1 MIHERETEFRRRKF
15 AQIREAMVAAAPVSQ
30 ADGAAAPHRQAL
42 VDALDEFRS
51 TLDLE
56 AFRQKLDANSRG
68 AGFSELFYGFNFGVA
83 MFLNS
88 LVKKSGEPSDL
99 AALLIETIA
108 VPANDQQADE
118 KLASLL
124 RQVELVREGGHPA
137 PKSAAIFCS
146 FFWWFQAPETWPFL
160 GPASEEAV
168 EALGWLPK
176 DLDPV
181 DRYRRYRTLIRS
193 LSSDIAVGR
202 PLSEVMVPAST
213 ETITLANV
221 DAALTWFRDNQ
232 WIGLDNA
239 LGDRLQ
245 WAHELYEQ
253 RVDGEYPDDSF
264 EVARTNIAAV
274 LAEMRT
280 LGDHSETAVGNALG
294 RDLRRHVAN
303 EYWMK
308 NPPIIRANAWVK
320 WKPKNV
326 TGWNEVCS
334 MIVSATSDGIAI
346 GVTPGRRQS
355 GWSLSIRDEL
365 VALLPAGLQVV
376 ENYGDP
382 FAVYAVEGAGQ
393 ARRDFLVGTLI
404 PMDQAVG
411 SPDVAHEI
419 ERVAAALQP
428 VFDRIMALAGSA
440 DEATA
445 QSDATGEKPSDLGM
459 TDEGAEPADEGAE
472 LEERLDSVVE
482 ECHLDGRSF
491 VDDLVALLRDKRQ
504 IVLYGPPGTGKTV
517 TVAAVGVLD
526 GNSGNNYSVTYAS
539 NQTSAITS
547 LAAATWTGSA
557 DTAWTNPANWVGGV
571 VPDLSNVQTV
581 TIPAGAGSVVFDASA
596 GTTSLQSLT
605 SARPI
610 SVTGGNLQI
619 GTLLQTESYNQSGG
633 LLSGAGAFNV
643 SDSFVQTGGSIAT
656 PRVCSAFAQVP
667 LPSIKLAPITR
678 ISTGKPRLAAQ
689 RAAAGIERPAGRLR
703 PRRKPAARAAHPGSG
718 SGRASGPLGGPDAQ
732 YRVRRYVPHRDRAR
746 LPTWMP
752 VLSGRIRVPAAA
764 PAQIPAE

>member
-491 VDDLVALLRDKRQ
+491 IDDLVALLRDKRQ
-504 IVLYGPPGTGKTV
+504 IVLYGPPGTGKTYIARKLAEALAPSV
-517 TVAAVGVLD
+517 DRRRFVQFHPSTSYEDFFEGYRPSTDSGGNLSYTLEQGPFASLVEHATEDGERRHLLTIDELNRANVPKVFGELLFLLEYRNESVVPLYRPDGFSVPENVWVIATMNTADRSIAMLDAALRRRFHFVPVFPDTEPISGVLGRYLKREGGEVAWASLLEMVNTD
-526 GNSGNNYSVTYAS
+526 LRDRMGNGDQLIGPSHFMRSDLDEAHMKRIWEYNVEPLIDDLFYGDSD
-539 NQTSAITS
+539 AIRS
-547 LAAATWTGSA
+547 FKWAQVLNRFQKSPAGGAEAAAT
-557 DTAWTNPANWVGGV
+557 V
-571 VPDLSNVQTV
+571 
-581 TIPAGAGSVVFDASA
+581 
-596 GTTSLQSLT
+596 
-605 SARPI
+605 
-610 SVTGGNLQI
+610 
-619 GTLLQTESYNQSGG
+619 
-633 LLSGAGAFNV
+633 
-643 SDSFVQTGGSIAT
+643 
-656 PRVCSAFAQVP
+656 
-667 LPSIKLAPITR
+667 
-678 ISTGKPRLAAQ
+678 
-689 RAAAGIERPAGRLR
+689 
-703 PRRKPAARAAHPGSG
+703 
-718 SGRASGPLGGPDAQ
+718 
-732 YRVRRYVPHRDRAR
+732 
-746 LPTWMP
+746 
-752 VLSGRIRVPAAA
+752 
-764 PAQIPAE
+764 

>member
-1 MIHERETEFRRRKF
+1 
-15 AQIREAMVAAAPVSQ
+15 MVAAAPVSQ

-280 LGDHSETAVGNALG
+280 LGDHSETAVGIALG

-491 VDDLVALLRDKRQ
+491 IDDLVALLRDKRQ
-504 IVLYGPPGTGKTV
+504 IVLYGPPGTGKTYIARKLAEALAPSV
-517 TVAAVGVLD
+517 DRRRFVQFHPSTSYEDFFEGYRPSTDSGGNLSYTLEQGPFASLVEHATEDGERRHLLTIDELNRANVPKVFGELLFLLEYRNESVVPLYRPDGFSVPENVWVIATMNTADRSIAMLDAALRRRFHFVPVFPDTEPISGVLGRYLKREGGEVAWASLLEMVNTD
-526 GNSGNNYSVTYAS
+526 LRDRMGNGDQLIGPSHFMRSDLDEAHMKRIWEYNVEPLIDDLFYGDSD
-539 NQTSAITS
+539 AIRS
-547 LAAATWTGSA
+547 FKWAQVLNRFQKSPAGGAEAAAT
-557 DTAWTNPANWVGGV
+557 V
-571 VPDLSNVQTV
+571 
-581 TIPAGAGSVVFDASA
+581 
-596 GTTSLQSLT
+596 
-605 SARPI
+605 
-610 SVTGGNLQI
+610 
-619 GTLLQTESYNQSGG
+619 
-633 LLSGAGAFNV
+633 
-643 SDSFVQTGGSIAT
+643 
-656 PRVCSAFAQVP
+656 
-667 LPSIKLAPITR
+667 
-678 ISTGKPRLAAQ
+678 
-689 RAAAGIERPAGRLR
+689 
-703 PRRKPAARAAHPGSG
+703 
-718 SGRASGPLGGPDAQ
+718 
-732 YRVRRYVPHRDRAR
+732 
-746 LPTWMP
+746 
-752 VLSGRIRVPAAA
+752 
-764 PAQIPAE
+764 

>member
-1 MIHERETEFRRRKF
+1 M
-15 AQIREAMVAAAPVSQ
+15 
-30 ADGAAAPHRQAL
+30 
-42 VDALDEFRS
+42 
-51 TLDLE
+51 
-56 AFRQKLDANSRG
+56 
-68 AGFSELFYGFNFGVA
+68 
-83 MFLNS
+83 
-88 LVKKSGEPSDL
+88 
-99 AALLIETIA
+99 
-108 VPANDQQADE
+108 
-118 KLASLL
+118 
-124 RQVELVREGGHPA
+124 
-137 PKSAAIFCS
+137 
-146 FFWWFQAPETWPFL
+146 
-160 GPASEEAV
+160 
-168 EALGWLPK
+168 
-176 DLDPV
+176 
-181 DRYRRYRTLIRS
+181 
-193 LSSDIAVGR
+193 
-202 PLSEVMVPAST
+202 
-213 ETITLANV
+213 
-221 DAALTWFRDNQ
+221 
-232 WIGLDNA
+232 
-239 LGDRLQ
+239 GDRLQ

-280 LGDHSETAVGNALG
+280 LGDHSETAVGIALG

-504 IVLYGPPGTGKTV
+504 IVLYGPPGTGKTYIARKLAEALAPSV
-517 TVAAVGVLD
+517 DRRRFVQFHPSTSYEDFFEGYRPSTDSGGNLSYTLEQGPFASLVEHATEDGERRHLLTIDELNRANVPKVFGELLFLLEYRNESVVPLYRPDGFSVPENVWVIATMNTADRSIAMLDAALRRRFHFVPVFPDTEPISGVLGRYLKREGGEVAWASLLEMVNTD
-526 GNSGNNYSVTYAS
+526 LRDRMGNGDQLIGPSHFMRSDLDEAHMKRIWEYNVEPLIDDLFYGDSD
-539 NQTSAITS
+539 AIRS
-547 LAAATWTGSA
+547 FKWAQVLNRFQKSPAGGAEAAAT
-557 DTAWTNPANWVGGV
+557 V
-571 VPDLSNVQTV
+571 
-581 TIPAGAGSVVFDASA
+581 
-596 GTTSLQSLT
+596 
-605 SARPI
+605 
-610 SVTGGNLQI
+610 
-619 GTLLQTESYNQSGG
+619 
-633 LLSGAGAFNV
+633 
-643 SDSFVQTGGSIAT
+643 
-656 PRVCSAFAQVP
+656 
-667 LPSIKLAPITR
+667 
-678 ISTGKPRLAAQ
+678 
-689 RAAAGIERPAGRLR
+689 
-703 PRRKPAARAAHPGSG
+703 
-718 SGRASGPLGGPDAQ
+718 
-732 YRVRRYVPHRDRAR
+732 
-746 LPTWMP
+746 
-752 VLSGRIRVPAAA
+752 
-764 PAQIPAE
+764 

>member
-1 MIHERETEFRRRKF
+1 
-15 AQIREAMVAAAPVSQ
+15 MVAAAPVSQ

-232 WIGLDNA
+232 WIGLDSA

-355 GWSLSIRDEL
+355 GWSVSIREEL

-504 IVLYGPPGTGKTV
+504 IVLYGPPGTGKTYIARKLAEALAPSV
-517 TVAAVGVLD
+517 DRRRFVQFHPSTSYEDFFEGYRPSTDSGGNLSYTLEQGPFASLVEHATEDGERRHLLTIDELNRANVPKVFGELLFLLEYRNESVVPLYRPDGFSVPENVWVIATMNTADRSIAMLDAALRRRFHFVPVFPDTEPISGVLGRYLKREGGEVAWASLLEMVNTD
-526 GNSGNNYSVTYAS
+526 LRDRMGNGDQLIGPSHFMRSDLDEAHMKRIWEYNVEPLIDDLFYGDSD
-539 NQTSAITS
+539 AIRS
-547 LAAATWTGSA
+547 FKWAQVLNRFQKSPAGGAEAAAT
-557 DTAWTNPANWVGGV
+557 V
-571 VPDLSNVQTV
+571 
-581 TIPAGAGSVVFDASA
+581 
-596 GTTSLQSLT
+596 
-605 SARPI
+605 
-610 SVTGGNLQI
+610 
-619 GTLLQTESYNQSGG
+619 
-633 LLSGAGAFNV
+633 
-643 SDSFVQTGGSIAT
+643 
-656 PRVCSAFAQVP
+656 
-667 LPSIKLAPITR
+667 
-678 ISTGKPRLAAQ
+678 
-689 RAAAGIERPAGRLR
+689 
-703 PRRKPAARAAHPGSG
+703 
-718 SGRASGPLGGPDAQ
+718 
-732 YRVRRYVPHRDRAR
+732 
-746 LPTWMP
+746 
-752 VLSGRIRVPAAA
+752 
-764 PAQIPAE
+764 

>member
-1 MIHERETEFRRRKF
+1 MIHERETEFRCRKF

-355 GWSLSIRDEL
+355 GWSVSIREEL

-491 VDDLVALLRDKRQ
+491 IDDLVALLRDKRQ
-504 IVLYGPPGTGKTV
+504 IVLYGPPGTGKTYIARKLAEALAPSV
-517 TVAAVGVLD
+517 DRRRFVQFHPSTSYEDFFEGYRPSTDSGGNLSYTLEKGPFASLVEHATEDGERRHLLTIDELNRANVPKVFGELLFLLEYRNESVVPLYRPDGFSVPENVWVIATMNTADRSIAMLDAALRRRFHFVPVFPDTEPISGVLGRYLKREGGEVAWASLLEMVNTD
-526 GNSGNNYSVTYAS
+526 LRDRMGNGDQLIGPSHFMRSDLDEAHMKRIWEYNVEPLIDDLFYGDSD
-539 NQTSAITS
+539 AIRS
-547 LAAATWTGSA
+547 FKWAQVLNRFQKSPAGGAEAAAT
-557 DTAWTNPANWVGGV
+557 V
-571 VPDLSNVQTV
+571 
-581 TIPAGAGSVVFDASA
+581 
-596 GTTSLQSLT
+596 
-605 SARPI
+605 
-610 SVTGGNLQI
+610 
-619 GTLLQTESYNQSGG
+619 
-633 LLSGAGAFNV
+633 
-643 SDSFVQTGGSIAT
+643 
-656 PRVCSAFAQVP
+656 
-667 LPSIKLAPITR
+667 
-678 ISTGKPRLAAQ
+678 
-689 RAAAGIERPAGRLR
+689 
-703 PRRKPAARAAHPGSG
+703 
-718 SGRASGPLGGPDAQ
+718 
-732 YRVRRYVPHRDRAR
+732 
-746 LPTWMP
+746 
-752 VLSGRIRVPAAA
+752 
-764 PAQIPAE
+764 

>member
-1 MIHERETEFRRRKF
+1 
-15 AQIREAMVAAAPVSQ
+15 MVAAAPVSQ

-213 ETITLANV
+213 EAITLANV

-355 GWSLSIRDEL
+355 GWSVSIREEL

-491 VDDLVALLRDKRQ
+491 IDDLVALLRDKRQ
-504 IVLYGPPGTGKTV
+504 IVLYGPPGTGKTYIARKLAEALAPSV
-517 TVAAVGVLD
+517 DRRRFVQFHPSTSYEDFFEGYRPSTDSGGNLSYTLEKGPFASLVEHATEDGERRHLLTIDELNRANVPKVFGELLFLLEYRNESVVPLYRPDGFSVPENVWVIATMNTADRSIAMLDAALRRRFHFVPVFPDTEPISGVLGRYLKREGGEVAWASLLEMVNTD
-526 GNSGNNYSVTYAS
+526 LRDRMGNGDQLIGPSHFMRSDLDEAHMKRIWEYNVEPLIDDLFYGDSD
-539 NQTSAITS
+539 AIRS
-547 LAAATWTGSA
+547 FKWAQVLNRFQKSPAGGAEAAAT
-557 DTAWTNPANWVGGV
+557 V
-571 VPDLSNVQTV
+571 
-581 TIPAGAGSVVFDASA
+581 
-596 GTTSLQSLT
+596 
-605 SARPI
+605 
-610 SVTGGNLQI
+610 
-619 GTLLQTESYNQSGG
+619 
-633 LLSGAGAFNV
+633 
-643 SDSFVQTGGSIAT
+643 
-656 PRVCSAFAQVP
+656 
-667 LPSIKLAPITR
+667 
-678 ISTGKPRLAAQ
+678 
-689 RAAAGIERPAGRLR
+689 
-703 PRRKPAARAAHPGSG
+703 
-718 SGRASGPLGGPDAQ
+718 
-732 YRVRRYVPHRDRAR
+732 
-746 LPTWMP
+746 
-752 VLSGRIRVPAAA
+752 
-764 PAQIPAE
+764 

>member
-1 MIHERETEFRRRKF
+1 
-15 AQIREAMVAAAPVSQ
+15 MVAAAPVSQ

-232 WIGLDNA
+232 WIGLDSA

-280 LGDHSETAVGNALG
+280 LGDHSETAVGIALG

-459 TDEGAEPADEGAE
+459 TDEDAEPADEGAE

-504 IVLYGPPGTGKTV
+504 IVLYGPPGTGKTYIARKLAEALAPSAECRRFV
-517 TVAAVGVLD
+517 QFHP
-526 GNSGNNYSVTYAS
+526 S
-539 NQTSAITS
+539 TSYEDFFE
-547 LAAATWTGSA
+547 GY
-557 DTAWTNPANWVGGV
+557 
-571 VPDLSNVQTV
+571 
-581 TIPAGAGSVVFDASA
+581 
-596 GTTSLQSLT
+596 
-605 SARPI
+605 RP
-610 SVTGGNLQI
+610 STDSGGNLSY
-619 GTLLQTESYNQSGG
+619 TLEQGPFASLVEHATEDSERRH
-633 LLSGAGAFNV
+633 LLTIDELNRANV
-643 SDSFVQTGGSIAT
+643 PKVFGELLFLLEYRNESVVPLYRPDGFSVPENVWVIATMNTADRSIAMLDAALRRRFHFVPVFPDT
-656 PRVCSAFAQVP
+656 EPVAGILERYLKREGGEVAWASLLEMVNTDLRERLGNGDQLIGPSHFMRPDLDEAHMKRIWEYNVEPLIDDLFYGDSDAIRSFKWAQV
-667 LPSIKLAPITR
+667 LNRFQKS
-678 ISTGKPRLAAQ
+678 
-689 RAAAGIERPAGRLR
+689 PAGG
-703 PRRKPAARAAHPGSG
+703 AE
-718 SGRASGPLGGPDAQ
+718 
-732 YRVRRYVPHRDRAR
+732 
-746 LPTWMP
+746 PTAT
-752 VLSGRIRVPAAA
+752 V
-764 PAQIPAE
+764 

>member
-1 MIHERETEFRRRKF
+1 
-15 AQIREAMVAAAPVSQ
+15 MVAAAPVSQ

-280 LGDHSETAVGNALG
+280 LGDHSETAVGIALG

-491 VDDLVALLRDKRQ
+491 IDDLVALLRDKRQ
-504 IVLYGPPGTGKTV
+504 IVLYGPPGTGKTYIARKLAEALAPSV
-517 TVAAVGVLD
+517 DRRRFVQFHPSTSYEDFFEGYRPSTDSGGNLSYTLEKGPFASLVEHATEDGERRHLLTIDELNRANVPKVFGELLFLLEYRNESVVPLYRPDGFSVPENVWVIATMNTADRSIAMLDAALRRRFHFVPVFPDTEPISGVLGRYLKREGGEVAWASLLEMVNTD
-526 GNSGNNYSVTYAS
+526 LRDRMGNGDQLIGPSHFMRSDLDEAHMKRIWEYNVEPLIDDLFYGDSD
-539 NQTSAITS
+539 AIRS
-547 LAAATWTGSA
+547 FKWAQVLNRFQKSPAGGAEAAAT
-557 DTAWTNPANWVGGV
+557 V
-571 VPDLSNVQTV
+571 
-581 TIPAGAGSVVFDASA
+581 
-596 GTTSLQSLT
+596 
-605 SARPI
+605 
-610 SVTGGNLQI
+610 
-619 GTLLQTESYNQSGG
+619 
-633 LLSGAGAFNV
+633 
-643 SDSFVQTGGSIAT
+643 
-656 PRVCSAFAQVP
+656 
-667 LPSIKLAPITR
+667 
-678 ISTGKPRLAAQ
+678 
-689 RAAAGIERPAGRLR
+689 
-703 PRRKPAARAAHPGSG
+703 
-718 SGRASGPLGGPDAQ
+718 
-732 YRVRRYVPHRDRAR
+732 
-746 LPTWMP
+746 
-752 VLSGRIRVPAAA
+752 
-764 PAQIPAE
+764 

>member
-1 MIHERETEFRRRKF
+1 
-15 AQIREAMVAAAPVSQ
+15 MVAAAPVSQ

-491 VDDLVALLRDKRQ
+491 IDDLVALLRDKRQ
-504 IVLYGPPGTGKTV
+504 IVLYGPPGTGKTYIARKLAEALAPSV
-517 TVAAVGVLD
+517 DRRRFVQFHPSTSYEDFFEGYRPSTDSGGNLSYTLEQGPFASLVEHATEDGERRHLLTIDELNRANVPKVFGELLFLLEYRNESVVPLYRPDGFSVPENVWVIATMNTADRSIAMLDAALRRRFHFVPVFPDTEPISGVLGRYLKREGGEVAWASLLEMVNTD
-526 GNSGNNYSVTYAS
+526 LRDRMGNGDQLIGPSHFMRSDLDEAHMKRIWEYNVEPLIDDLFYGDSD
-539 NQTSAITS
+539 AIRS
-547 LAAATWTGSA
+547 FKWAQVLNRFQKSPAGGAEAAAT
-557 DTAWTNPANWVGGV
+557 V
-571 VPDLSNVQTV
+571 
-581 TIPAGAGSVVFDASA
+581 
-596 GTTSLQSLT
+596 
-605 SARPI
+605 
-610 SVTGGNLQI
+610 
-619 GTLLQTESYNQSGG
+619 
-633 LLSGAGAFNV
+633 
-643 SDSFVQTGGSIAT
+643 
-656 PRVCSAFAQVP
+656 
-667 LPSIKLAPITR
+667 
-678 ISTGKPRLAAQ
+678 
-689 RAAAGIERPAGRLR
+689 
-703 PRRKPAARAAHPGSG
+703 
-718 SGRASGPLGGPDAQ
+718 
-732 YRVRRYVPHRDRAR
+732 
-746 LPTWMP
+746 
-752 VLSGRIRVPAAA
+752 
-764 PAQIPAE
+764 

>member
-280 LGDHSETAVGNALG
+280 LGDHSETAVGIALG

-491 VDDLVALLRDKRQ
+491 IDDLVALLRDKRQ
-504 IVLYGPPGTGKTV
+504 IVLYGPPGTGKTYIARKLAEALAPSV
-517 TVAAVGVLD
+517 DRRRFVQFHPSTSYEDFFEGYRPSTDSGGNLSYTLEQGPFASLVEHATEDGERRHLLTIDELNRANVPKVFGELLFLLEYRNESVVPLYRPDGFSVPENVWVIATMNTADRSIAMLDAALRRRFHFVPVFPDTEPISGVLGRYLKREGGEVAWASLLEMVNTD
-526 GNSGNNYSVTYAS
+526 LRDRMGNGDQLIGPSHFMRSDLDEAHMKRIWEYNVEPLIDDLFYGDSD
-539 NQTSAITS
+539 AIRS
-547 LAAATWTGSA
+547 FKWAQVLNRFQKSPAGGAEAAAT
-557 DTAWTNPANWVGGV
+557 V
-571 VPDLSNVQTV
+571 
-581 TIPAGAGSVVFDASA
+581 
-596 GTTSLQSLT
+596 
-605 SARPI
+605 
-610 SVTGGNLQI
+610 
-619 GTLLQTESYNQSGG
+619 
-633 LLSGAGAFNV
+633 
-643 SDSFVQTGGSIAT
+643 
-656 PRVCSAFAQVP
+656 
-667 LPSIKLAPITR
+667 
-678 ISTGKPRLAAQ
+678 
-689 RAAAGIERPAGRLR
+689 
-703 PRRKPAARAAHPGSG
+703 
-718 SGRASGPLGGPDAQ
+718 
-732 YRVRRYVPHRDRAR
+732 
-746 LPTWMP
+746 
-752 VLSGRIRVPAAA
+752 
-764 PAQIPAE
+764 

>member
-280 LGDHSETAVGNALG
+280 LGDHSETAVGIALG

-491 VDDLVALLRDKRQ
+491 IDDLVALLRDKRQ
-504 IVLYGPPGTGKTV
+504 IVLYGPPGTGKTFIARKLAEALAPSV
-517 TVAAVGVLD
+517 DRRRFVQFHPSTSYEDFFEGYRPSTDSGGNLSYTLEQGPFASLVEHATEDGERRHLLTIDELNRANVPKVFGELLFLLEYRNESVVPLYRPDGFSVPENVWVIATMNTADRSIAMLDAALRRRFHFVPVFPDTEPISGVLGRYLKREGGEVAWASLLEMVNTD
-526 GNSGNNYSVTYAS
+526 LRDRMGNGDQLIGPSHFMRSDLDEAHMKRIWEYNVEPLIDDLFYGDSD
-539 NQTSAITS
+539 AIRS
-547 LAAATWTGSA
+547 FKWAQVLNRFQKSPAGGAEAAAT
-557 DTAWTNPANWVGGV
+557 V
-571 VPDLSNVQTV
+571 
-581 TIPAGAGSVVFDASA
+581 
-596 GTTSLQSLT
+596 
-605 SARPI
+605 
-610 SVTGGNLQI
+610 
-619 GTLLQTESYNQSGG
+619 
-633 LLSGAGAFNV
+633 
-643 SDSFVQTGGSIAT
+643 
-656 PRVCSAFAQVP
+656 
-667 LPSIKLAPITR
+667 
-678 ISTGKPRLAAQ
+678 
-689 RAAAGIERPAGRLR
+689 
-703 PRRKPAARAAHPGSG
+703 
-718 SGRASGPLGGPDAQ
+718 
-732 YRVRRYVPHRDRAR
+732 
-746 LPTWMP
+746 
-752 VLSGRIRVPAAA
+752 
-764 PAQIPAE
+764 

>member
-232 WIGLDNA
+232 WIGLDSA

-280 LGDHSETAVGNALG
+280 LGDHSETAVGIALG

-491 VDDLVALLRDKRQ
+491 IDDLVALLRDKRQ
-504 IVLYGPPGTGKTV
+504 IVLYGPPGTGKTYIARKLAEALAPSV
-517 TVAAVGVLD
+517 DRRRFVQFHPSTSYEDFFEGYRPSTDSGGNLSYTLEQGPFASLVEHATEDGERRHLLTIDELNRANVPKVFGELLFLLEYRNESVVPLYRPDGFSVPENVWVIATMNTADRSIAMLDAALRRRFHFVPVFPDTEPISGVLGRYLKREGGEVAWASLLEMVNTD
-526 GNSGNNYSVTYAS
+526 LRDRMGNGDQLIGPSHFMRSDLDEAHMKRIWEYNVEPLIDDLFYGDSD
-539 NQTSAITS
+539 AIRS
-547 LAAATWTGSA
+547 FKWAQVLNRFQKSPAGGAEAAAT
-557 DTAWTNPANWVGGV
+557 V
-571 VPDLSNVQTV
+571 
-581 TIPAGAGSVVFDASA
+581 
-596 GTTSLQSLT
+596 
-605 SARPI
+605 
-610 SVTGGNLQI
+610 
-619 GTLLQTESYNQSGG
+619 
-633 LLSGAGAFNV
+633 
-643 SDSFVQTGGSIAT
+643 
-656 PRVCSAFAQVP
+656 
-667 LPSIKLAPITR
+667 
-678 ISTGKPRLAAQ
+678 
-689 RAAAGIERPAGRLR
+689 
-703 PRRKPAARAAHPGSG
+703 
-718 SGRASGPLGGPDAQ
+718 
-732 YRVRRYVPHRDRAR
+732 
-746 LPTWMP
+746 
-752 VLSGRIRVPAAA
+752 
-764 PAQIPAE
+764 

>member
-1 MIHERETEFRRRKF
+1 
-15 AQIREAMVAAAPVSQ
+15 MVAAAPVSQ

-280 LGDHSETAVGNALG
+280 LGDHSETAVGIALG

-491 VDDLVALLRDKRQ
+491 IDDLVALLRDKRQ
-504 IVLYGPPGTGKTV
+504 IVLYGPPGTGKTYIARKLAEALAPSAECRRFV
-517 TVAAVGVLD
+517 QFHPSTSYEDFFEGYRPSTDSGGNLSYTLEKGPFASLVEHATEDGERRHLLTIDELNRANVPKVFGELLFLLEYRNESVVPLYRPDGFSVPENVWVIATMNTADRSIAMLDAALRRRFHFVPVFPDTEPISGVLGRYLKREGGEVAWASLLEMVNTD
-526 GNSGNNYSVTYAS
+526 LRDRMGNGDQLIGPSHFMRSDLDEAHMKRIWEYNVEPLIDDLFYGDSD
-539 NQTSAITS
+539 AIRS
-547 LAAATWTGSA
+547 FKWAQVLNRFQKSPAGGAEAAAT
-557 DTAWTNPANWVGGV
+557 V
-571 VPDLSNVQTV
+571 
-581 TIPAGAGSVVFDASA
+581 
-596 GTTSLQSLT
+596 
-605 SARPI
+605 
-610 SVTGGNLQI
+610 
-619 GTLLQTESYNQSGG
+619 
-633 LLSGAGAFNV
+633 
-643 SDSFVQTGGSIAT
+643 
-656 PRVCSAFAQVP
+656 
-667 LPSIKLAPITR
+667 
-678 ISTGKPRLAAQ
+678 
-689 RAAAGIERPAGRLR
+689 
-703 PRRKPAARAAHPGSG
+703 
-718 SGRASGPLGGPDAQ
+718 
-732 YRVRRYVPHRDRAR
+732 
-746 LPTWMP
+746 
-752 VLSGRIRVPAAA
+752 
-764 PAQIPAE
+764 

>member
-232 WIGLDNA
+232 WIGLDSA

-459 TDEGAEPADEGAE
+459 TDEDAEPADEGAE

-504 IVLYGPPGTGKTV
+504 IVLYGPPGTGKTFIARKLAEALAPSV
-517 TVAAVGVLD
+517 DRRRFVQFHPSTSYEDFFEGYRPSTDSGGNLSYTLEQGPFASLVEHATEDGERRHLLTIDELNRANVPKVFGELLFLLEYRNESVVPLYRPDGFSVPENVWVIATMNTADRSIAMLDAALRRRFHFVPVFPDTEPISGVLGRYLKREGGEVAWASLLEMVNTD
-526 GNSGNNYSVTYAS
+526 LRDRMGNGDQLIGPSHFMRSDLDEAHMKRIWEYNVEPLIDDLFYGDSD
-539 NQTSAITS
+539 AIRS
-547 LAAATWTGSA
+547 FKWAQVLNRFQKSPAGGAEAAAT
-557 DTAWTNPANWVGGV
+557 V
-571 VPDLSNVQTV
+571 
-581 TIPAGAGSVVFDASA
+581 
-596 GTTSLQSLT
+596 
-605 SARPI
+605 
-610 SVTGGNLQI
+610 
-619 GTLLQTESYNQSGG
+619 
-633 LLSGAGAFNV
+633 
-643 SDSFVQTGGSIAT
+643 
-656 PRVCSAFAQVP
+656 
-667 LPSIKLAPITR
+667 
-678 ISTGKPRLAAQ
+678 
-689 RAAAGIERPAGRLR
+689 
-703 PRRKPAARAAHPGSG
+703 
-718 SGRASGPLGGPDAQ
+718 
-732 YRVRRYVPHRDRAR
+732 
-746 LPTWMP
+746 
-752 VLSGRIRVPAAA
+752 
-764 PAQIPAE
+764 

>member
-280 LGDHSETAVGNALG
+280 LGDHSETAVGIALG

-491 VDDLVALLRDKRQ
+491 IDDLVALLRDKRQ
-504 IVLYGPPGTGKTV
+504 IVLYGPPGTGKTYIARKLAEALAPSAERRRFV
-517 TVAAVGVLD
+517 QFHPSTSYEDFFEGYRPSTDSGGNLSYTLEQGPFASLVEHATEDGERRHLLTIDELNRANVPKVFGELLFLLEYRNESVVPLYRPDGFSVPENVWVIATMNTADRSIAMLDAALRRRFHFVPVFPDTEPISGVLGRYLKREGGEVAWASLLEMVNTD
-526 GNSGNNYSVTYAS
+526 LRDRMGNGDQLIGPSHFMRSDLDEAHMKRIWEYNVEPLIDDLFYGDSD
-539 NQTSAITS
+539 AIRS
-547 LAAATWTGSA
+547 FKWAQVLNRFQKSPAGGAEAAAT
-557 DTAWTNPANWVGGV
+557 V
-571 VPDLSNVQTV
+571 
-581 TIPAGAGSVVFDASA
+581 
-596 GTTSLQSLT
+596 
-605 SARPI
+605 
-610 SVTGGNLQI
+610 
-619 GTLLQTESYNQSGG
+619 
-633 LLSGAGAFNV
+633 
-643 SDSFVQTGGSIAT
+643 
-656 PRVCSAFAQVP
+656 
-667 LPSIKLAPITR
+667 
-678 ISTGKPRLAAQ
+678 
-689 RAAAGIERPAGRLR
+689 
-703 PRRKPAARAAHPGSG
+703 
-718 SGRASGPLGGPDAQ
+718 
-732 YRVRRYVPHRDRAR
+732 
-746 LPTWMP
+746 
-752 VLSGRIRVPAAA
+752 
-764 PAQIPAE
+764 